1 MSAFRIGLRTK
12 LLLAFAVVMALVSIA
27 LVTAMQRLAHFRQEV
42 TEVTGSRLPK
52 LEATQAWIVQLLETA
67 RHTRNMLI
75 LDDKGKVK
83 AEVDATVENKRLR
96 KVYQDQLTAAALSN
110 EERTLLQIVVD
121 ARATYIP
128 LEDEFLRQVEAG
140 QMAEAKTTLLDRARP
155 AQLTYLDK
163 LKAFG
168 DYQTAQIQASAA
180 SLESVYDTTVR
191 YVTLIS
197 AFAAAVACAVALL
210 MTRAITKPIGSAIG
224 VLAEIERGNYD
235 TAVHS
240 TSGDETGQLLR
251 ALDSMRRTLKELTER
266 ERRAAAENQS
276 QLAAIHRAQAV
287 VEYELDGRI
296 ITANE
301 NFLRA
306 MGCTLEAVQGQHHS
320 AFVDSVYKSTAE
332 YRQSWDKLARG
343 EFVAGQFKRSGRDG
357 RDVWFEGSYNPVLD
371 VDGRPYKI
379 VEYATD
385 ATAQVAVTQQM
396 KDTVRETKEVVKA
409 ASEGDL
415 TQRLNS
421 NGRTGDL
428 QMMVQGINS
437 LLNSMSDLVGEIKAA
452 TGEVG
457 RGAEEISA
465 GNADLSQRTEEQS
478 SSLEETAASMEEMTT
493 AVRQSADNAAQANQ
507 LATAARA
514 QAEKGGTVVATAVRA
529 MAGINESS
537 RRIADIISVIDEIAF
552 QTNLLALN
560 AAVEAARA
568 GEQGRGFAVV
578 ASEVRSLAGRSA
590 TAAKEIKELITDS
603 VKKVEE
609 GSVLVSESG
618 ETLDQINTS
627 VKKVADI
634 IAEIAASSREQSNG
648 IDQVNKA
655 VTQMDEMT
663 QQNAALVEQASASS
677 QSVARKAADLNA
689 LVDRYRT
696 HEEGR
701 AFASPGVTSGRGVS
715 HRAEPPARQ
724 ARSAA

>member
-42 TEVTGSRLPK
+42 TAVTGTRLPK

-96 KVYQDQLTAAALSN
+96 KVYQDQLTAAVSN
-110 EERTLLQIVVD
+110 SEERTLLQVVVD

-140 QMAEAKTTLLDRARP
+140 QMTEAKTTLLDRARP

-168 DYQTAQIQASAA
+168 DYQTAQIQASAD
-180 SLESVYDTTVR
+180 SLESVYNATVR
-191 YVTLIS
+191 YVTLIA

-287 VEYELDGRI
+287 VEYGLDGRI

-332 YRQSWDKLARG
+332 YQQSWDKLARG

-371 VDGRPYKI
+371 VDGKPYKI

-409 ASEGDL
+409 AGGGDL

-437 LLNSMSDLVGEIKAA
+437 LLDSMSDLVGEIKAA
-452 TGEVG
+452 SGEVG
-457 RGAEEISA
+457 RGADEISA

-478 SSLEETAASMEEMTT
+478 SSLEETAASMEEMTA

-507 LATAARA
+507 LATAARD
-514 QAEKGGTVVATAVRA
+514 QAEKGGAVVATAVRA

-590 TAAKEIKELITDS
+590 TAAKEIKDLITDS

-663 QQNAALVEQASASS
+663 QQNAALVEQASAAS
-677 QSVARKAADLNA
+677 QSVARKAADLNV

-715 HRAEPPARQ
+715 HRAEPLARQ

>member
-12 LLLAFAVVMALVSIA
+12 LLLAFAVVMALLSIA

-42 TEVTGSRLPK
+42 TAVTSTRLPK

-96 KVYQDQLTAAALSN
+96 KVYQDQLTAAVSNN
-110 EERTLLQIVVD
+110 EERTLLQMVVD
-121 ARATYIP
+121 ARGTYIP

-140 QMAEAKTTLLDRARP
+140 QITEAKTTLLDRARP

-168 DYQTAQIQASAA
+168 DYQTAQIRASAD
-180 SLESVYDTTVR
+180 SLESVYNATVR
-191 YVTLIS
+191 YVTLIA

-210 MTRAITKPIGSAIG
+210 MTRAITKPIGSAIS

-235 TAVHS
+235 TPVHS
-240 TSGDETGQLLR
+240 ASGDETGQLLR

-320 AFVDSVYKSTAE
+320 AFVDPVYKSTAE

-371 VDGRPYKI
+371 VNGKPYKI

-409 ASEGDL
+409 AGAGDL

-507 LATAARA
+507 LATAART

-603 VKKVEE
+603 VRKVEE

-663 QQNAALVEQASASS
+663 QQNAALVEQASAAS
-677 QSVARKAADLNA
+677 QSVARKAAELNA

-715 HRAEPPARQ
+715 HRAEPLARP

>member
-1 MSAFRIGLRTK
+1 
-12 LLLAFAVVMALVSIA
+12 MALVSIA

-42 TEVTGSRLPK
+42 TTVTSIRLPK

-83 AEVDATVENKRLR
+83 AEVDATIENKRLR
-96 KVYQDQLTAAALSN
+96 KVYQDQLTAAVSSD

-140 QMAEAKTTLLDRARP
+140 QMTEAKTTLLDRARP

-168 DYQTAQIQASAA
+168 DYQTAQIQASAD
-180 SLESVYDTTVR
+180 SLESMYNATVR
-191 YVTLIS
+191 YVTLF
-197 AFAAAVACAVALL
+197 ATFAAAVACAVALL

-235 TAVHS
+235 TAAHS

-276 QLAAIHRAQAV
+276 QLAAIHRAQVV
-287 VEYELDGRI
+287 VEYGLDGRI

-320 AFVDSVYKSTAE
+320 AFVDPVYKSTAE
-332 YRQSWDKLARG
+332 YQQSWDKLARG

-357 RDVWFEGSYNPVLD
+357 RDVWFEGSYNPVLG
-371 VDGRPYKI
+371 VDGKPYKI

-409 ASEGDL
+409 AGEGDL
-415 TQRLNS
+415 TRRLNS

-437 LLNSMSDLVGEIKAA
+437 LLNSMADLVGEIKAA

-478 SSLEETAASMEEMTT
+478 SSLEETAASMEEMTYRGKT
-493 AVRQSADNAAQANQ
+493 KRRQRRASKP
-507 LATAARA
+507 ARHSGTRPGR
-514 QAEKGGTVVATAVRA
+514 KGRNG
-529 MAGINESS
+529 
-537 RRIADIISVIDEIAF
+537 
-552 QTNLLALN
+552 
-560 AAVEAARA
+560 
-568 GEQGRGFAVV
+568 GR
-578 ASEVRSLAGRSA
+578 
-590 TAAKEIKELITDS
+590 
-603 VKKVEE
+603 
-609 GSVLVSESG
+609 
-618 ETLDQINTS
+618 
-627 VKKVADI
+627 
-634 IAEIAASSREQSNG
+634 
-648 IDQVNKA
+648 
-655 VTQMDEMT
+655 
-663 QQNAALVEQASASS
+663 
-677 QSVARKAADLNA
+677 
-689 LVDRYRT
+689 
-696 HEEGR
+696 HGR
-701 AFASPGVTSGRGVS
+701 ACHGG
-715 HRAEPPARQ
+715 HQ
-724 ARSAA
+724 

>member
-12 LLLAFAVVMALVSIA
+12 LLLAFAVVMALVAIA

-42 TEVTGSRLPK
+42 TAVTTIRLPK

-75 LDDKGKVK
+75 LDDKAKVK
-83 AEVDATVENKRLR
+83 AEIDATVENKRLR
-96 KVYQDQLTAAALSN
+96 KVYQDKLTAAVSDN
-110 EERTLLQIVVD
+110 EERALLQVVVD

-128 LEDEFLRQVEAG
+128 LEDDFLRQVEAG
-140 QMAEAKTTLLDRARP
+140 QMTEAKATLLDRARP

-168 DYQTAQIQASAA
+168 DYQSAQIQSSAD
-180 SLESVYDTTVR
+180 SLESVYNSTVR
-191 YVTLIS
+191 SVALIA

-210 MTRAITKPIGSAIG
+210 MTRTITKPIGSAIG

-235 TAVHS
+235 TPVHS

-301 NFLRA
+301 KFLRS

-320 AFVDSVYKSTAE
+320 AFVDPVYKSTAE

-343 EFVAGQFKRSGRDG
+343 EFVAGQFKRSDRDG

-371 VDGRPYKI
+371 VHGKPYKI

-396 KDTVRETKEVVKA
+396 KDTVRETKEVIKA
-409 ASEGDL
+409 AGEGDL

-437 LLNSMSDLVGEIKAA
+437 LLNNMSDLVGEIKAA

-507 LATAARA
+507 LATAARD
-514 QAEKGGTVVATAVRA
+514 QAEKGGAVVATAVRA

-537 RRIADIISVIDEIAF
+537 RRIADIIGVIDEIAF

-590 TAAKEIKELITDS
+590 TAAKEIKDLITDS
-603 VKKVEE
+603 VRKVEE
-609 GSVLVSESG
+609 GSVLVGESG
-618 ETLDQINTS
+618 QTLDQINTS

-663 QQNAALVEQASASS
+663 QQNAALVEQASAAS
-677 QSVARKAADLNA
+677 QSVARKAADLSA

-696 HEEGR
+696 H
-701 AFASPGVTSGRGVS
+701 APL
-715 HRAEPPARQ
+715 ARQ
-724 ARSAA
+724 ARSAERAA